1 MKKIKTNSTN
11 TILVTGAAGHIGNVL
26 VRGLI
31 RRGECVRAL
40 ILPGE
45 DTSALDGLDV
55 EQVLGNVLDPPTLN
69 KAMQRV
75 DCVFH
80 LAGIISILPEKDGL
94 MYRVNVQG
102 TRNVLQAARQNKVK
116 RLVHISSIHAL
127 SRHWQGVIDERVPF
141 DPDNA
146 AGEYDRTKA
155 LASLEVIRA
164 VKDGLNA
171 VIVCPTGVIGP
182 HDYRNSEVGDLLR
195 QWIQPK
201 PHVLI
206 EGAYDF
212 VDVRDVAQGLILA
225 WLHGRRGE
233 VYILSGQQIR
243 LIKMKELVQQVTGV
257 STPTIRIPCWLAKIG
272 ARFSPLYYRLTRQTP
287 KFTAYSVDT
296 VLSNS
301 RISSAKARRELG
313 YTARPLLQTLRDTTR
328 WLLKRDQVNIS
339 RS

>member
-1 MKKIKTNSTN
+1 MKMTKTNGTN

-26 VRGLI
+26 VRELI
-31 RRGECVRAL
+31 RRGERVRAL

-45 DTSALDGLDV
+45 DTCALKGLDV
-55 EQVLGNVLDPPTLN
+55 EQVLGNVLDPPSLN
-69 KAMQRV
+69 KAMQGV

-94 MYRVNVQG
+94 MYQVNVQG
-102 TRNVLQAARQNKVK
+102 TRNVLLVARQNKVK
-116 RLVHISSIHAL
+116 RLVHVSSIHAL

-141 DPDNA
+141 DPDYA
-146 AGEYDRTKA
+146 VGEYDRTKA

-182 HDYRNSEVGDLLR
+182 HDYRNSEVGDLVR
-195 QWIQPK
+195 QWIKPK

-243 LIKMKELVQQVTGV
+243 LIKMKELVQQVTGIC
-257 STPTIRIPCWLAKIG
+257 TPTICIPCWLAKIG
-272 ARFSPLYYRLTRQTP
+272 ARFSPLYYRITRQTP

-301 RISSAKARRELG
+301 RISHAKAHRELG
-313 YTARPLLQTLRDTTR
+313 FQPRPLLRTISDTIR
-328 WLLKRDQVNIS
+328 WWLKRDGVEASQS
-339 RS
+339 